1 MREVLVQSLI
11 WEHSQAME
19 QLSPCTTTAEPVLDS
34 LLVPS
39 TDTHVPRACGP
50 QQGKPSQREARVLP
64 LDGCS
69 RSPEL
74 GKSQN
79 SNKDSA
85 RPKLNTIIKKCIT
98 SQAIPF

>member
-11 WEHSQAME
+11 WEDCQAME
-19 QLSPCTTTAEPVLDS
+19 QLRTCTTTAEPVADS

-39 TDTHVPRACGP
+39 TDTRVPTACGP
-50 QQGKPSQREARVLP
+50 QQGKPSQREARVP
-64 LDGCS
+64 QLDGRS
-69 RSPEL
+69 RSPQL
-74 GKSQN
+74 AKSQS

-85 RPKLNTIIKKCIT
+85 PPKLNTIIKKCIT